1 MSFKFPPKDIMV
13 RAVDALSED
22 SIKRIRKKYAKDK
35 MKIDGNKVKEQD
47 LHESPLNQAEFILF
61 SVIVAN
67 NLYTTI
73 CLETENRHEAR
84 QKLLKYFNLS
94 ITEVRD
100 NNYIRKLNTRKEIA
114 DNYQAVYNLLKD
126 SVKGNSFNRMYC
138 KIEQYY
144 SYVNDMFVL

>member
-22 SIKRIRKKYAKDK
+22 SIKRIQKKYAEDK

>member
-114 DNYQAVYNLLKD
+114 NNYQAVYNLLKD